1 MKYFYF
7 SAFQNI
13 FFYTQLPFAFHS
25 SEILSF
31 SSSQRIRY
39 FSRDFFVVFLCC
51 FGNIYLMNL
60 DEDFYI
66 GEKKIIK
73 KITKKKSYMTLHDFS
88 PILYGG
94 LYMTSTLTFFF
105 V

>member
-1 MKYFYF
+1 
-7 SAFQNI
+7 
-13 FFYTQLPFAFHS
+13 
-25 SEILSF
+25 
-31 SSSQRIRY
+31 
-39 FSRDFFVVFLCC
+39 
-51 FGNIYLMNL
+51 MNL